1 MTLRIRHWPDPVL
14 TTVAEPVSE
23 FGKALAELAD
33 EMLATMYDAPG
44 RGLAAPQVGLSK
56 RLFVMDVTW
65 KEGERSPMVL
75 VNPVITWSAKR
86 RSRNAEGCLSL
97 PGFALNVSRPVSI
110 DIEWQDTEGKPFRG
124 RLRGMA
130 AICAQHEYDHLDGI
144 LTIDRASKAAVR
156 NVRPALDALEA
167 GA

>member
-1 MTLRIRHWPDPVL
+1 MTLPIRLWPDPVL
-14 TTVAEPVSE
+14 KTVAEPVTDFGSE
-23 FGKALAELAD
+23 LARLAD

-65 KEGERSPMVL
+65 KEGERSPIVM
-75 VNPVITWSAKR
+75 VNPVITWSSKR

-110 DIEWQDTEGKPFRG
+110 DMEWQDTDGKVQRA

-130 AICAQHEYDHLDGI
+130 SICAQHEYDHLDGV
-144 LTIDRASKAAVR
+144 LTLDRAAKGAVR
-156 NVRPALDALEA
+156 EVGPVLAELEA
-167 GA
+167 KA